1 MKLNDFKKN
10 MDNMF
15 GDRHIHISHEDKIQL
30 GIYQLDNGN
39 RIKITKVSDEIAGDG
54 SKNTIVWFYFTKG
67 NKFNGGLILK
77 TFIKYYIN
85 EYGAIKV

>member
-1 MKLNDFKKN
+1 MEL
-10 MDNMF
+10 
-15 GDRHIHISHEDKIQL
+15 EL

-39 RIKITKVSDEIAGDG
+39 RIKITKINELIAGNGD
-54 SKNTIVWFYFTKG
+54 KDTIVWFYITKG
-67 NKFNGGLILK
+67 NPNGLCGLILK